1 MIVRR
6 LVFWLHLLTGVVA
19 GTVILLMAAT
29 GVVLTFEPQI
39 VDLAERSLRTVPPP
53 DAGATRVSLIRL
65 VAAAQDARG
74 GERAS
79 TITVRPEPQSSVRV
93 GFARDAVLFMHPF
106 TGAVLGPG
114 SRTHDVMHVVEDWHR
129 WLGSRDLGR
138 PLTGACNLAFLGLG
152 VSGLFL
158 WWPRA
163 WIRRAVRAVTVLDVR
178 LRGKARDFNWH
189 NSIGFWC
196 APVLIVIALTGS
208 VMSYQWAND
217 LLYRMTGNTPPAP
230 AAAGGGARGSRL
242 EGRERAAASAIDL
255 DALVA
260 RAAGQA
266 PGWVAITLRLPQR
279 AGGPVTAFIQ
289 EPPTWHPSPRSVL
302 TLDAATTQV
311 VKWEPFADANLG
323 RKLRLLARVLHTGE
337 VGGVIGQAI
346 AGLASLGGVF
356 LVCTGIALACRRA
369 RAWSLRRRLAAGP
382 GPADASRLD
391 LVTRMHP
398 DAVHPV
404 PVNPSQPATAD
415 RPCSASPT
423 PRTLTG
429 G

>member
-1 MIVRR
+1 MVVRR
-6 LVFWLHLLTGVVA
+6 LVFWLHLLTGITA
-19 GTVILLMAAT
+19 GAVILVMAAT

-53 DAGATRVSLIRL
+53 AADASRVSLARL

-79 TITVRPEPQSSVRV
+79 TIMFQAEPQSTVRV
-93 GFARDAVLFMHPF
+93 GFGRDAALFMHPF

-114 SRTHDVMHVVEDWHR
+114 SRTHDVLHVVEDWHR

-138 PLTGACNLAFLGLG
+138 PFTGACNLAFLGLG

-163 WIRRAVRAVTVLDVR
+163 WSRRAMRAVTVPDVR

-196 APVLIVIALTGS
+196 APVIIVITLTAS
-208 VMSYQWAND
+208 VMSYPWAND
-217 LLYRMTGNTPPAP
+217 LLYRMTGNTPPPPAGAP
-230 AAAGGGARGSRL
+230 AAAAGAARGNRT
-242 EGRERAAASAIDL
+242 EGRERGGAAPATDL
-255 DALVA
+255 DALA
-260 RAAGQA
+260 TRAAGQA

-279 AGGPVTAFIQ
+279 PSGPVTAFIQ
-289 EPPTWHPSPRSVL
+289 EPVTWHPSPRSVL
-302 TLDAATTQV
+302 TLDAATAQV
-311 VKWEPFADANLG
+311 VKWEPFAGANLG

-346 AGLASLGGVF
+346 AGIASLGGVF

-369 RAWSLRRRLAAGP
+369 RAWSVRRRFAAGQ
-382 GPADASRLD
+382 GPADAS
-391 LVTRMHP
+391 
-398 DAVHPV
+398 A
-404 PVNPSQPATAD
+404 PST
-415 RPCSASPT
+415 S
-423 PRTLTG
+423 
-429 G
+429 

>member
-1 MIVRR
+1 MLRR
-6 LVFWLHLLTGVVA
+6 LVFWLHLLTGVTA
-19 GTVILLMAAT
+19 GAVILVMAAT

-39 VDLAERSLRTVPPP
+39 VDLAERSLRTVSPPAA
-53 DAGATRVSLIRL
+53 DAPRVSLARL
-65 VAAAQDARG
+65 VAAAQDARP

-79 TITVRPEPQSSVRV
+79 TVTVRPEPQSSVRV
-93 GFARDAVLFMHPF
+93 GFGRDAVLFMHPF

-114 SRTHDVMHVVEDWHR
+114 SRTHDVLHVVEDWHR
-129 WLGSRDLGR
+129 WLGSRDLGK
-138 PLTGACNLAFLGLG
+138 PFTGSCNLAFLGLG

-163 WIRRAVRAVTVLDVR
+163 WSRRAVRAVMVPDVR

-196 APVLIVIALTGS
+196 APVIIVITLTGA

-230 AAAGGGARGSRL
+230 AGGAGGGAGGGGAARGNRP
-242 EGRERAAASAIDL
+242 EGRERGGAAPAIDL
-255 DALVA
+255 DALAA
-260 RAAGQA
+260 RASGQA

-279 AGGPVTAFIQ
+279 PGGSVTAFIQ
-289 EPPTWHPSPRSVL
+289 EPATWHPNPRSVL
-302 TLDAATTQV
+302 TLDAATAQV

-323 RKLRLLARVLHTGE
+323 RKLRALARVLHTGE
-337 VGGVIGQAI
+337 VGGVIGQTI

-369 RAWSLRRRLAAGP
+369 RAWSVRRRLAASQ
-382 GPADASRLD
+382 GPADAS
-391 LVTRMHP
+391 
-398 DAVHPV
+398 A
-404 PVNPSQPATAD
+404 PSTF
-415 RPCSASPT
+415 
-423 PRTLTG
+423 
-429 G
+429 